1 MKEQNERF
9 SSTLKDWKLLEKQS
23 AESIGQVKA
32 KCGNPLI
39 CLVMEII
46 ENDARMHERIQEFI
60 VSSLERQP
68 LELSPNEIGEIVELI
83 RNHTRI
89 KAQMVEKTE
98 EMLGLLKDKSL
109 RVQEFLVKTLLED
122 ERKHKEMLEGIEK
135 VRSVLYPYWAH

>member
-1 MKEQNERF
+1 MKEQHERF

-32 KCGNPLI
+32 KCGNPLV

-46 ENDARMHERIQEFI
+46 ENDAGMHERIQEFI

-68 LELSPNEIGEIVELI
+68 LDLSPNEIGEIVELI
-83 RNHTRI
+83 RNHIRI

>member
-1 MKEQNERF
+1 MKEQHERF

-46 ENDARMHERIQEFI
+46 ENDAGMHERIQEFI

-68 LELSPNEIGEIVELI
+68 LDLSPNEIGEIVELI
-83 RNHTRI
+83 RNHIRI